1 MSRNKTNANKGK
13 TNQAN
18 SDSRTTAYARIARIW
33 EVISG
38 RDKGI
43 PGPDEIRRE
52 ILAVKEEV
60 TVTQKKK
67 RRENFIY
74 GLTIASSVAAVIGL
88 LFSGYQMK
96 QAADAFDESLKQFT
110 QSGPQYSFFYTDI
123 NPGMRLET
131 DGGTINLSGQSSVG
145 LVLSNT
151 GRTADSVVSLRRNTE
166 NRETLTVCIPELD
179 EDGNL
184 VDREPAT
191 LDAAMIRLEPG
202 ESRLVFLT
210 GQREDYAHEEGDSF
224 RGTGFEIVH
233 DIMVYGAS
241 GIERE
246 AEYKKDV
253 PEPVMEYYT
262 TLPGY
267 DEAREICGN
276 LVEAYSGTA
285 GE

>member
-1 MSRNKTNANKGK
+1 MTKYRKTESAGKASKADLDSRNA
-13 TNQAN
+13 
-18 SDSRTTAYARIARIW
+18 AYERIARIW
-33 EVISG
+33 KIISG
-38 RDKGI
+38 RDKDI
-43 PGPDEIRRE
+43 PGPDELRTE
-52 ILAVKEEV
+52 ILAVKREV
-60 TVTQKKK
+60 AFTQEKK
-67 RRENFIY
+67 RRENVIY
-74 GLTIASSVAAVIGL
+74 GLTIASSVAAMIGL

-96 QAADAFDESLKQFT
+96 QAADAFDESLKQFE

-123 NPGMRLET
+123 NPGMRFET
-131 DGGTINLSGQSSVG
+131 DGGTIDLSGQSSVG

-210 GQREDYAHEEGDSF
+210 VQREDYAHEEGDSF
-224 RGTGFEIVH
+224 RGTGFEIVD

-276 LVEAYSGTA
+276 LVEADSGTA